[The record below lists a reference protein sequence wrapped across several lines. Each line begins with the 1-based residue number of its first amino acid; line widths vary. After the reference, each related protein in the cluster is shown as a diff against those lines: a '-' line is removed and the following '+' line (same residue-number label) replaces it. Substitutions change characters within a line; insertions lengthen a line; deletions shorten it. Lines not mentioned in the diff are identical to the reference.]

1 MTKTTRATLFI
12 LLATMFWGM
21 TFALIKDAV
30 ATLDVFNF
38 IFWRFLIAS
47 LFMLVIFFKFIEFR
61 NKKLIL
67 EGMLLGIFFGGG
79 AISQTMALTSSAAS
93 NVSFIT
99 SFEVIIVPL
108 LLSLLHRKWPS
119 WTVILAVIIT
129 MCGIALLTLSDRVV
143 GVSTGDWWALLC
155 AFCFA
160 IYTLLAGKFSHS
172 GNPIT
177 LTFMQVLTLCLV
189 VGLVNSFTHQI
200 TLPHLRNQWLAI
212 IFCAIFASVFS
223 FYLQIRFQQYVTA
236 TKTAIIFSTEPIFA
250 TITAILYLHERL
262 SSYFIMGALLI
273 FLGILLSEF
282 KLKKPIIP
290 QN

>member
-1 MTKTTRATLFI
+1 MTKATRATLFI
-12 LLATMFWGM
+12 LLATVFWGM

-47 LFMLVIFFKFIEFR
+47 LFMLVVFFKFIEFR
-61 NKKLIL
+61 NKQLIW
-67 EGMLLGIFFGGG
+67 EGLLLGIFFGSG
-79 AISQTMALTSSAAS
+79 AIAQTIALTSSAAS

-108 LLSLLHRKWPS
+108 LLSLLHKKWPS
-119 WTVILAVIIT
+119 LTVVLAVIAT
-129 MCGIALLTLSDRVV
+129 MCGIALLTLSDNIV
-143 GVSTGDWWALLC
+143 GISRGDGWALLC

-160 IYTLLAGKFSHS
+160 VYTILAGKFSHS

-177 LTFMQVLTLCLV
+177 LTFVQVLTLCII

-200 TLPHLRNQWLAI
+200 TLPHLSNQWIAI

-223 FYLQIRFQQYVTA
+223 FYLQIRFQKYVTA

-250 TITAILYLHERL
+250 TLTAILYLHERL
-262 SSYFIMGALLI
+262 SHYFIMGALLI
-273 FLGILLSEF
+273 FFGILLSEF
-282 KLKKPIIP
+282 KLKKPIMP